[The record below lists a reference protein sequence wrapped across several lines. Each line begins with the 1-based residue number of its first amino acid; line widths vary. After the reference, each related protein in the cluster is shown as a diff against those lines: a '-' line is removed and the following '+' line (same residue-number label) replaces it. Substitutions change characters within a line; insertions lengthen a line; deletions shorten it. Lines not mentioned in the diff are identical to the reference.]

1 MSLEHV
7 FLPKVYNSKFLA
19 QEKYGFLPFT
29 VYTIIAGSI
38 FMVIFLPGLG
48 SEISSASMSST
59 LAVIYLGLFSTV
71 LPYFALAYVTS
82 KVGAAEAT
90 SSLYLTPLVAIIIS
104 WVWLG
109 EIPTLLSIVGGVLT
123 LIGVSISNLKINKSI
138 ELKTTQNKFDKTGI

>member
-1 MSLEHV
+1 
-7 FLPKVYNSKFLA
+7 
-19 QEKYGFLPFT
+19 
-29 VYTIIAGSI
+29 
-38 FMVIFLPGLG
+38 MVIFLPGLG